1 MKDAA
6 RLAAVIDIL
15 DLIDEALEEGGLPA
29 DAIVTS
35 YFRNRR
41 YAGSKDR
48 RAVSNRVYAVLRER
62 EQLDWALRQFDQ
74 EPTARLRLIANFIK
88 YGLGTYSFHEQDDDP
103 HAPEPLNESEE
114 ALVAELE
121 EADWSAVDENYITN
135 VPQWLIPL
143 FKSRFSDNWLDESEA
158 LCHRAPL
165 DIRINRLKGWRKKA
179 QDALGKE
186 GFASDIAPMSPTGLR
201 MQENKALQSSRAF
214 VEGLIEIQDEA
225 AQLASHLVAAKPGQQ
240 ILDLCAGGGGKSLAV
255 AGHMDNKGQIF
266 ATDINK
272 RRLAS
277 FKDRAKRA
285 DMHNLQTQE
294 LEETGKDRKKWLRR
308 REGNMDRVIVDV
320 PCSGTGV
327 WRRSPDLRWRISP
340 ESLEGMVATQKKLI
354 NEAATCVKV
363 DGRLIY
369 MTCSLLV
376 EENEAVVDEFLAA
389 NPNFKALDWGA
400 VWSDVMP
407 DVSKPDSAALNE
419 NYLQLTPARHKCDGF
434 FVAILERLS

>member
-29 DAIVTS
+29 DAIVTN

-62 EQLDWALRQFDQ
+62 EQLDWALRQFDH

-88 YGLGTYSFHEQDDDP
+88 YGLGTYDFHPQDDDP

-121 EADWSAVDENYITN
+121 EADWTAIDENYITN
-135 VPQWLIPL
+135 VPQWLIPS
-143 FKSRFSDNWLDESEA
+143 FKSRFSDKWLEESEA

-165 DIRINRLKGWRKKA
+165 DIRVNRLKGWRKKA
-179 QDALGKE
+179 QESLAKE
-186 GFASDIAPMSPTGLR
+186 GFDSAIAPMSPTGLR
-201 MQENKALQSSRAF
+201 LQENKALQSSRAF

-225 AQLASHLVAAKPGQQ
+225 AQLASHLVDAKPGQQ

-277 FKDRAKRA
+277 FKERAKRA

-294 LEETGKDRKKWLRR
+294 LEGQGKERKKWLAR
-308 REGNMDRVIVDV
+308 REGHMDRVIVDV

-327 WRRSPDLRWRISP
+327 WRRSPDLRWRLTP
-340 ESLEGMVATQKKLI
+340 ESLAEFVVTQKGLLG
-354 NEAATCVKV
+354 EGAACVKQY
-363 DGRLIY
+363 GRLIY

-389 NPNFKALDWGA
+389 NANFKALDWRT
-400 VWSDVMP
+400 VWKDVMSDVSQP
-407 DVSKPDSAALNE
+407 NSASLND
-419 NYLQLTPARHKCDGF
+419 NYLQLTPARHGCDGF
-434 FVAILERLS
+434 FVAILERLD

>member
-29 DAIVTS
+29 DAIVTN

-62 EQLDWALRQFDQ
+62 EQLDWALRQFDH
-74 EPTARLRLIANFIK
+74 EPTARLRVIANFIK
-88 YGLGTYSFHEQDDDP
+88 YGLGTYDFLQQDEDP

-121 EADWSAVDENYITN
+121 EADWSAIDKDYITN
-135 VPQWLIPL
+135 VPQWLIPS
-143 FKSRFSDNWLDESEA
+143 FKSRFSEDWMHESEA

-165 DIRINRLKGWRKKA
+165 DVRVNRLKGWRKKA
-179 QDALGKE
+179 QESLAKE
-186 GFASDIAPMSPTGLR
+186 GFDSEIAPMSPTGLR
-201 MQENKALQSSRAF
+201 LQENKALQSSRAF

-266 ATDINK
+266 ATDTNA

-277 FKDRAKRA
+277 FKERAKRA

-294 LEETGKDRKKWLRR
+294 LEEQGKERRKWLGR
-308 REGNMDRVIVDV
+308 REGHMDRVIVDV

-327 WRRSPDLRWRISP
+327 WRRSPDLRWRLSP
-340 ESLEGMVATQKKLI
+340 ESLQEFVAKQKSLI
-354 NEAATCVKV
+354 NEAATCVKL

-389 NPNFKALDWGA
+389 NTNFKALDWRT
-400 VWSDVMP
+400 VWADVMP
-407 DVSKPDSAALNE
+407 DVSKPDSAALKQE
-419 NYLQLTPARHKCDGF
+419 YLQLTPARHKCDGF
-434 FVAILERLS
+434 FVAILERTE